1 MSDVL
6 RLGIAGLGTV
16 GVGVIKLVTNNAET
30 LASRGGSSMAVTAV
44 SARSKGKDRG
54 IDLSPYA
61 WEDDAVALA
70 ARDDVDVYV
79 ELIGGDS
86 GMAYDS
92 VVKALTL
99 GKTVVTANKALVAV
113 HGVELSNLVETHGG
127 KLYYE
132 AAVAGGIPAI
142 KMVREGL
149 AANNISSVYGILNG
163 TCNYI
168 LTEMEANK
176 RSFED
181 VLQGAIDLGYAEAE
195 PSVDVD
201 GWDAAHKLAI
211 LAAISF
217 GGAPDMAKLD
227 VSGIRQVSLQAIE
240 MADELGYKIK
250 LLGVAAMGEK
260 PFVAACAVPKTSS
273 IASVD
278 SSFNAVVINGDPVD
292 EIMIR
297 GRGAGEGPTASAVVA
312 DIVDIARGICPPLFG
327 ATPMASSNAV
337 ETPMS
342 KQMVSFQVQDEPG
355 VMAAI
360 SEGLRQSGLSVESML
375 QRANDSGS
383 ADVLIVTHPAAAYA
397 VQAAEASFEG
407 KTFLN
412 AKPLFMRV
420 IAS

>member
-6 RLGIAGLGTV
+6 RLGVGGLGTV
-16 GVGVIKLVTNNAET
+16 GVGVIKLLTSNAET
-30 LASRGGSSMAVTAV
+30 LAARAGRSLTVTAV
-44 SARSKGKDRG
+44 SARSQGKDRG
-54 IDLSPYA
+54 VDLSPYA

-113 HGVELSNLVETHGG
+113 HGVHLSQLVEEYGG
-127 KLYYE
+127 QLFYE

-149 AANNISSVYGILNG
+149 AANIISSVYGILNG

-176 RSFED
+176 RSFDD

-217 GGAPDMAKLD
+217 GGAPDMGKLD
-227 VSGIRQVSLQAIE
+227 VSGIRQVTLESIE

-250 LLGVAAMGEK
+250 LLGVATAGEK

-292 EIMIR
+292 EVMVR

-312 DIVDIARGICPPLFG
+312 DIVDMARGICPPLFG
-327 ATPMASSNAV
+327 ATPMATLGTQ
-337 ETPMS
+337 EPPMA
-342 KQMVSFQVQDEPG
+342 KQMVLFQVKDEAG

-360 SEGLRQSGLSVESML
+360 SEGLSQSGLSVESML
-375 QRANDSGS
+375 QRANDDGS
-383 ADVLIVTHPAAAYA
+383 ADVLIVTHPASAAA
-397 VQAAEASFEG
+397 VQGAELSFEG
-407 KTFLN
+407 HSFLN
-412 AKPLFMRV
+412 AAPLFMRV

>member
-16 GVGVIKLVTNNAET
+16 GVGVIKLVANNADT
-30 LASRGGSSMAVTAV
+30 LTARAGSAVAVSAV
-44 SARSKGKDRG
+44 SARSKSKDRAV
-54 IDLSPYA
+54 DLTPYA
-61 WEDDAVALA
+61 WEDDAVSLA

-113 HGVELSNLVETHGG
+113 HGVELTQLVEKHGG

-149 AANNISSVYGILNG
+149 AANEISSGYGILNG

-176 RSFED
+176 RSFDD
-181 VLQGAIDLGYAEAE
+181 VLQGAIDLGYAEVE

-227 VSGIRQVSLQAIE
+227 VSGIRQVTLESIE

-250 LLGVAAMGEK
+250 LLGVASVGEK

-273 IASVD
+273 IAGVD

-292 EIMIR
+292 EVMIR

-312 DIVDIARGICPPLFG
+312 DIVDIARGISPPLFG
-327 ATPMASSNAV
+327 GTPMVSVNSNVA
-337 ETPMS
+337 PMA
-342 KQMVSFQVQDEPG
+342 KQMVLFQVQDEAG

-360 SEGLRQSGLSVESML
+360 SEGLSQSGLSVESML
-375 QRANDSGS
+375 QRANDNGS
-383 ADVLIVTHPAAAYA
+383 ADVLIVTHPATADAVKGAESSFQGKSFLKAA
-397 VQAAEASFEG
+397 
-407 KTFLN
+407 
-412 AKPLFMRV
+412 PLYMRV